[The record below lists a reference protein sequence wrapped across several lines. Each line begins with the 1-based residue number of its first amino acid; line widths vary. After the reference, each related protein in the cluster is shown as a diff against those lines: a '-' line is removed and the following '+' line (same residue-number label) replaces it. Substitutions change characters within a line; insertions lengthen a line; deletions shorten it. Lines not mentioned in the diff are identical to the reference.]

1 MLILSGKKTGLFTM
15 WKSKLGSLACATAVA
30 LLGTVAVNSGKAAA
44 QNLVTNGSFETGDFT
59 GWTRSGTNNA
69 DEVENSGAYGYNAE
83 DGNDYADLWN
93 GITISSYLSQTISTN
108 ISDSYQLTYYL
119 ASDGGTPSGFE
130 TIVGG
135 TTLSDLT
142 NIAAQP
148 YTEYTFDFT
157 ATSTTTEIDFGS
169 YYASS
174 TSINGLAL
182 DNVSV
187 VDTGATSSVPEPLTT
202 GGTLVAVG
210 MGWWMRR
217 KRGSVSKGN

>member
-1 MLILSGKKTGLFTM
+1 MLILSVKKTGLLTM

-44 QNLVTNGSFETGDFT
+44 AGVNLVTNGSFETGDFT
-59 GWTRSGTNNA
+59 GWTRSGNDLSVQTNF
-69 DEVENSGAYGYNAE
+69 DYSPE
-83 DGNDYADLWN
+83 DGTYFALLGSSPLGD
-93 GITISSYLSQTISTN
+93 ISQSISTN
-108 ISDSYQLTYYL
+108 IDDTYQLTYYL
-119 ASDGGTPSGFE
+119 ASDGQIPNEFQ

-135 TTLSDLT
+135 NTLNDLT
-142 NIAAQP
+142 NIASQS

-157 ATSTTTEIDFGS
+157 ATSTTTQIEFGEYDPPS
-169 YYASS
+169 Y
-174 TSINGLAL
+174 LAL

-187 VDTGATSSVPEPLTT
+187 VDTGAASSVPEPLTT

>member
-1 MLILSGKKTGLFTM
+1 M

-44 QNLVTNGSFETGDFT
+44 AGVNLLTNGSFETGDFT
-59 GWTRSGTNNA
+59 GWTTSGSYLYVQT
-69 DEVENSGAYGYNAE
+69 DFGGYSAE
-83 DGNDYADLWN
+83 DGTYFATFGSSPFGD
-93 GITISSYLSQTISTN
+93 ISQSISTN
-108 ISDSYQLTYYL
+108 IDDTYQLTYYL
-119 ASDGGTPSGFE
+119 ASNGFTPNEFQ

-135 TTLSDLT
+135 NTLNDLT
-142 NIAAQP
+142 NIASQS

-157 ATSTTTEIDFGS
+157 ATSTTTQIEFREYDTPSF
-169 YYASS
+169 
-174 TSINGLAL
+174 LAL

-187 VDTGATSSVPEPLTT
+187 VDTGAASSVPEPLTT

>member
-1 MLILSGKKTGLFTM
+1 ML
-15 WKSKLGSLACATAVA
+15 KSKFGSLICATSLG
-30 LLGTVAVNSGKAAA
+30 LLGAVAVNSAPAAA
-44 QNLVTNGSFETGDFT
+44 QNLVQNGSFETGDYT
-59 GWTRSGTNNA
+59 GWTISGATNDDIVTTSGTF
-69 DEVENSGAYGYNAE
+69 VYNPE
-83 DGNDYADLWN
+83 DGNYYANLYTSV
-93 GITISSYLSQTISTN
+93 GGTAFSYVSQTISTN
-108 ISDSYQLTYYL
+108 IDDSYQLTYYL
-119 ASDGGTPSGFE
+119 ASDGETPSGFE

-142 NIAAQP
+142 NIADQP

-174 TSINGLAL
+174 TSVNGLAL

-187 VDTGATSSVPEPLTT
+187 VDTTAASSVPEPLTT

-217 KRGSVSKGN
+217 KRGSFSKGN

>member
-1 MLILSGKKTGLFTM
+1 
-15 WKSKLGSLACATAVA
+15 
-30 LLGTVAVNSGKAAA
+30 VNSAPAAA
-44 QNLVTNGSFETGDFT
+44 QNLVQNGSFETGDFT
-59 GWTRSGTNNA
+59 DWSVGDS
-69 DEVENSGAYGYNAE
+69 EFELVEASGATLDGGGSYSAE
-83 DGNDYADLWN
+83 DGNYYAALGSFTRN
-93 GITISSYLSQTISTN
+93 YLSQNISTN
-108 ISDSYQLTYYL
+108 IGDTYQLTYYL
-119 ASDGGTPSGFE
+119 ASDGYTPNEFQ

-135 TTLSDLT
+135 NTLSNLT
-142 NIAAQP
+142 NIASQS

-157 ATSTTTEIDFGS
+157 ATSTTTQIEFGEYDLSS
-169 YYASS
+169 Y
-174 TSINGLAL
+174 LAL